1 LVEATASAPRAKL
14 GWTDVASLWAHG
26 IPAANF
32 GPGDPLLAHTPG
44 EYVRAEELAQA
55 AAVLD
60 TLLRS
65 GG

>member
-1 LVEATASAPRAKL
+1 M
-14 GWTDVASLWAHG
+14 ASLWAHG